1 MEQTL
6 LYPTLCVTHKC
17 NLNCVYCYQKHKS
30 NAFMSFETAKEC
42 IDTLYNNF
50 ENKQVFE
57 LSFIGGEPL
66 LNFEVIKKVYEYVQ
80 EKGYPPPDHFFITTN
95 GTLLTDEMKE
105 WFTKHKDNFI
115 LGLSLDGTPEVHNKN
130 RSNSFDSIDI
140 PFFLKNYPNQAV
152 KMTLSEESLSHLAE
166 STIYIHSLGFKIDGM
181 NLAEG
186 DFKWE
191 NKKDILKREF
201 SKLVDHY
208 SENPNIQLDG
218 LFKKALFVCEGKKD
232 IERGW
237 CGTGTTTP
245 FFDVD
250 GKTYPCSFMTP
261 MTFSK
266 KELKKINE
274 ADFSLKETHIDN
286 YCLKNCYLYPV
297 CPTCAGANFLATGS
311 FNTRDKGNKCELLKL
326 TALFSAIIQAKRII
340 KGKVEKNA
348 ETYHTINAIKK
359 IYEMY
364 GYLLG

>member
-1 MEQTL
+1 MENIP
-6 LYPTLCVTHKC
+6 LYPNLCVTHKC

-30 NAFMSFETAKEC
+30 NIFMSLETAKKC
-42 IDTLYNNF
+42 VDSLYSNF
-50 ENKQVFE
+50 GNKKIAE

-66 LNFEVIKKVYEYVQ
+66 LNFDVMRGVFEYIH
-80 EKGYPPPDHFFITTN
+80 EKGYSPPDHFFATTN
-95 GTLLTDEMKE
+95 GTILTPEMKE
-105 WFTKHKDNFI
+105 WFKKHKNEFI

-140 PFFLKNYPNQAV
+140 QFFLENYPNQPI

-166 STIYIHSLGFKIDGM
+166 STIYLHSLGFKIEGM

-191 NKKDILKREF
+191 NKKDILKKEF

-208 SENPNIQLDG
+208 VDNMNIQLDG
-218 LFKKALFVCEGKKD
+218 LFKKALYVCEGKKE
-232 IERGW
+232 ITNGW

-250 GKTYPCSFMTP
+250 GKIYPCSFMTP

-266 KELKKINE
+266 EEIKKIQE
-274 ADFSLKETHIDN
+274 ADFSLVETHIDN

-297 CPTCAGANFLATGS
+297 CPTCVGANFLATGS